1 MKPKPKELRRS
12 MDRQKVT
19 GFFAGEKEV
28 FERLLKEFTEV
39 NERANKLKDF
49 ILDEEK
55 IKTVDNL
62 NKDLLIAQLKA
73 MEAYL
78 SILSIRIGLNAPRE
92 IIDAVE
98 TQGSTKESE

>member
-1 MKPKPKELRRS
+1 M
-12 MDRQKVT
+12 
-19 GFFAGEKEV
+19 EKEV

-39 NERANKLKDF
+39 NERAGKLKDF

-78 SILSIRIGLNAPRE
+78 SVLSIRIGLNAPRE
-92 IIDAVE
+92 MVDAVTPQE
-98 TQGSTKESE
+98 EVKEEEKSE

>member
-1 MKPKPKELRRS
+1 M
-12 MDRQKVT
+12 
-19 GFFAGEKEV
+19 EKEV
-28 FERLLKEFTEV
+28 FERLLKEFSEV
-39 NERANKLKDF
+39 NERASKLKDF

-55 IKTVDNL
+55 IKKVDNL

-92 IIDAVE
+92 VVDAVE
-98 TQGSTKESE
+98 SKDPATESE

>member
-1 MKPKPKELRRS
+1 M
-12 MDRQKVT
+12 
-19 GFFAGEKEV
+19 EKEV
-28 FERLLKEFTEV
+28 FERLLKEFSEV

-55 IKTVDNL
+55 IKEVDNL

-92 IIDAVE
+92 VIDAVE
-98 TQGSTKESE
+98 TQDSTSESE

>member
-1 MKPKPKELRRS
+1 M
-12 MDRQKVT
+12 
-19 GFFAGEKEV
+19 EKEV
-28 FERLLKEFTEV
+28 FERLLKEFSEV
-39 NERANKLKDF
+39 NERASKLKDF

-55 IKTVDNL
+55 IKKVDNL

-92 IIDAVE
+92 VIDAVE
-98 TQGSTKESE
+98 TQESASQSE

>member
-1 MKPKPKELRRS
+1 M
-12 MDRQKVT
+12 
-19 GFFAGEKEV
+19 EKEV

-78 SILSIRIGLNAPRE
+78 SVLSIRIGLNAPRE
-92 IIDAVE
+92 MVDAVAP
-98 TQGSTKESE
+98 KEEAPVAEEVKEGE

>member
-1 MKPKPKELRRS
+1 M
-12 MDRQKVT
+12 
-19 GFFAGEKEV
+19 EKEV
-28 FERLLKEFTEV
+28 FERLLKEFSEV
-39 NERANKLKDF
+39 NERASKLKDF

-55 IKTVDNL
+55 IKEVDNL

-92 IIDAVE
+92 VIDAVE
-98 TQGSTKESE
+98 TQESASKSE

>member
-1 MKPKPKELRRS
+1 MK
-12 MDRQKVT
+12 
-19 GFFAGEKEV
+19 KEV
-28 FERLLKEFTEV
+28 FERLLKDFSEV
-39 NERANKLKDF
+39 NERASKLKDF

-55 IKTVDNL
+55 IKEVDNL

-92 IIDAVE
+92 VIDAVE
-98 TQGSTKESE
+98 SKDPATESE

>member
-1 MKPKPKELRRS
+1 M
-12 MDRQKVT
+12 
-19 GFFAGEKEV
+19 EKEV

-78 SILSIRIGLNAPRE
+78 SVLSIRIGLNAPRE
-92 IIDAVE
+92 LAEAVAP
-98 TQGSTKESE
+98 KEEEAPAEEAPVEEVSE

>member
-1 MKPKPKELRRS
+1 M
-12 MDRQKVT
+12 
-19 GFFAGEKEV
+19 EKEV
-28 FERLLKEFTEV
+28 FERLLKEFSEV
-39 NERANKLKDF
+39 NERASKLKDF

-55 IKTVDNL
+55 IKKVDNL

-92 IIDAVE
+92 VIDAVE
-98 TQGSTKESE
+98 TQESTKESA

>member
-1 MKPKPKELRRS
+1 M
-12 MDRQKVT
+12 
-19 GFFAGEKEV
+19 EKDV
-28 FERLLKEFTEV
+28 FERLLKEFSEV
-39 NERANKLKDF
+39 NERASKLKDF

-55 IKTVDNL
+55 IKKVDNL

>member
-1 MKPKPKELRRS
+1 M
-12 MDRQKVT
+12 
-19 GFFAGEKEV
+19 EKEV
-28 FERLLKEFTEV
+28 FERLLKEFSEV
-39 NERANKLKDF
+39 NERAGKLKDF

-55 IKTVDNL
+55 IKKVDNL

-92 IIDAVE
+92 VIDAVE
-98 TQGSTKESE
+98 TQESASKSE

>member
-1 MKPKPKELRRS
+1 M
-12 MDRQKVT
+12 
-19 GFFAGEKEV
+19 EKEV

-78 SILSIRIGLNAPRE
+78 SVLSIRIGLNAPRE
-92 IIDAVE
+92 MVDAVAPKTE
-98 TQGSTKESE
+98 EAPAEEVKEGE

>member
-1 MKPKPKELRRS
+1 M
-12 MDRQKVT
+12 
-19 GFFAGEKEV
+19 EKEV

-78 SILSIRIGLNAPRE
+78 SVLSIRIGLNAPRE
-92 IIDAVE
+92 MVE
-98 TQGSTKESE
+98 ATVAKDQEAPAEEVKEGE

>member
-1 MKPKPKELRRS
+1 M
-12 MDRQKVT
+12 
-19 GFFAGEKEV
+19 EKEV

-78 SILSIRIGLNAPRE
+78 SILSIRIGLNAPRDMV
-92 IIDAVE
+92 DAVVSNE
-98 TQGSTKESE
+98 TPVTKEGE

>member
-1 MKPKPKELRRS
+1 M
-12 MDRQKVT
+12 
-19 GFFAGEKEV
+19 EKEV

-78 SILSIRIGLNAPRE
+78 SVLSIRIGLNAPRE
-92 IIDAVE
+92 MVDAVAPKEE
-98 TQGSTKESE
+98 TPVAEEVKEGE

>member
-1 MKPKPKELRRS
+1 M
-12 MDRQKVT
+12 
-19 GFFAGEKEV
+19 EKEV

-39 NERANKLKDF
+39 NERATKLKDF

-78 SILSIRIGLNAPRE
+78 SVLSIRIGLNAPRE
-92 IIDAVE
+92 MADAVAPTE
-98 TQGSTKESE
+98 EAAPAEEVKEGE

>member
-1 MKPKPKELRRS
+1 M
-12 MDRQKVT
+12 
-19 GFFAGEKEV
+19 EKEV
-28 FERLLKEFTEV
+28 FERLLKEFSEV
-39 NERANKLKDF
+39 NERAGKLKDF

-55 IKTVDNL
+55 IKKVDNL

-92 IIDAVE
+92 VIDAVE
-98 TQGSTKESE
+98 TQESASQSE